1 MVDIFISYSTED
13 RARIRILA
21 QALIDQGWSVFW
33 DRTIKPGQSW
43 KKVIGASLKE
53 ARCVVVAWSRASVE
67 SEWVS
72 EEAMVGKQRQVLIPL
87 NLDPVEIPFGFGQIQ
102 SADMTGWHGEMESQG
117 FLDLVDAIAETIG
130 SPAKGEKK
138 PVGME
143 VEDVNKAQSASRSTD
158 ITTTSD
164 FLELA
169 EKPSGSA
176 KRKSKAAARG
186 VGSSES
192 KSQSKLGAKE
202 APQDEEGIGSSVF
215 HFGNETL
222 NDQNSLVTHHI
233 NRLQD
238 SNGLEG
244 GKVSCVLEET
254 REQNIQRQTQKYA
267 RGRKTTKPATRDVL
281 DKQQGNRNLA
291 QMGVMEAK
299 SLESTEKIPK
309 TKFPDTNKLQTYTP
323 TKADNFFYILT
334 AFAVACGVFIGFFEN
349 VKAGFS
355 VFMIFF
361 AFACINDNGDTLP
374 GWFKKLIYIP
384 VIIFLLVVFLARW
397 AGLGDPVKLLGIMPG

>member
-158 ITTTSD
+158 ITKTSD

-176 KRKSKAAARG
+176 SRKSKAAARR

-192 KSQSKLGAKE
+192 KSQLKLGAKE

-215 HFGNETL
+215 HFGNENL
-222 NDQNSLVTHHI
+222 HDPNYLVTHNI
-233 NRLQD
+233 DRLQD

-254 REQNIQRQTQKYA
+254 REQNIQRQNQKYA

-291 QMGVMEAK
+291 QMGVMEEK
-299 SLESTEKIPK
+299 SLESTEKMPK
-309 TKFPDTNKLQTYTP
+309 TKFPDTNNLQAYTP

-334 AFAVACGVFIGFFEN
+334 AFAVACGGFIGFFEN

-355 VFMIFF
+355 VFMILF
-361 AFACINDNGDTLP
+361 AFACINDSGDTLP